1 MSQHGVGILEDLVVS
16 LADGIASMYLKL
28 ISVDSNMCAE
38 VNSIGLTFCSMTT
51 RALQRMR
58 NEVFHLLIILCLGL
72 NIA

>member
-1 MSQHGVGILEDLVVS
+1 MVS

-38 VNSIGLTFCSMTT
+38 VNGIGLTFCSMST

-58 NEVFHLLIILCLGL
+58 NEVFRLLVILCLGF
-72 NIA
+72 NTA